1 MFSMQTNPLV
11 SVVIPSRNR
20 LKSVLRCIRNVSFQ
34 TYPEIEIIVINDCS
48 DEDYSVMQQERVRY
62 LTTDRHGGAAL
73 ARNVGLRHARGEYI
87 SFIDDDDA
95 WLPIKLES
103 QIAQMRREGYLFSA
117 TEGYR
122 VTDPTNP
129 LSSPVYHRGF
139 HRNFLLKHLG
149 TTVLPSEFNFEF
161 ISAHNYIITSS
172 VVIHRS
178 VYEHIGLFNESEQYR
193 RGQDYEYWK
202 RILAANIN
210 CLYID
215 IPFIFYR
222 AF

>member
-1 MFSMQTNPLV
+1 MERSPLI

-20 LKSVLRCIRNVSFQ
+20 LKSVLKCIQNVSFQ
-34 TYPEIEIIVINDCS
+34 TYPEIEILVVNDSS
-48 DEDYSVMQQERVRY
+48 DEDYSAIQQKSVRY
-62 LTTDRHGGAAL
+62 FTTDHHGGAAL
-73 ARNVGLRHARGEYI
+73 ARNVGLVNARGEYI

-95 WLPIKLES
+95 WLPTKLEY
-103 QIAQMRREGYLFSA
+103 QIAQMRHKGYLFSA

-122 VTDPTNP
+122 VNDQTNP
-129 LSSPVYHRGF
+129 LASQVYHRGF
-139 HRNFLLKHLG
+139 HRNYLLKHLG
-149 TTVLPSEFNFEF
+149 TTELPGEFNFEF
-161 ISAHNYIITSS
+161 ISSHNYIITSS
-172 VVIHRS
+172 VIIHRS
-178 VYEHIGLFNESEQYR
+178 VYEQIGLFNEAEQYR

-202 RILAANIN
+202 RILAADIT